1 MMDEQEFDLRGILGL
16 LRRQYRLILIT
27 LAVLLA
33 AATVAVF
40 VLKPVYTAST
50 LVLVDPSRKDLL
62 DPEAQLTSAS
72 SDNARVDSEVELVKS
87 DTVLLR
93 VVKEADLLKD
103 PEFGVRPGLRDSLM
117 SFLRLADGAV
127 PSGDAAL
134 QGVLDKLREAVS
146 VQRRGLTY
154 LILVQARSLTP
165 ETAARIANTIARV
178 YISAQVGSKVEAT
191 LASRDIIQARI
202 EEAAAA
208 VAASEG
214 SFDTFFSE
222 NFEAIAAETGRT
234 DLVAL
239 RGQLEDANAARSREA
254 LLADMVDGTRARR
267 DWAALAESLK
277 SEAVSALE
285 QNRQKLLATLA
296 GVAEGTERAVDLR
309 AELGAI
315 EAELDSAA
323 GAELTN
329 LRRDVAELQ
338 SRASDIRARIR
349 SSVLE
354 SELPPQLLASIY
366 SLQQNAEIAR
376 TQYQTL
382 LSRLRDLEAQA
393 YLQVADSRIVSE
405 ALAPHKP
412 SFPNPRLIFA
422 LAGLGG
428 LGLGVALAFLVE
440 NYVGGFTSE
449 EQLEQ
454 VLRTGVVAA
463 VPHQRDPR
471 KAEGQHGLSVAQHV
485 VDAPLS
491 VFAETIR
498 RARMGIDQAL
508 RRARGPVPPAGG
520 AVIMVTSSAP
530 NEGKTTLALSLARA
544 YALSGQ
550 TTLLIDCDL
559 RKPGIHRQLGLEP
572 SSGLLEYLLKAAGAP
587 DLPEIATVDDD
598 SGAQVVLGARKSD
611 VATDQLLSGAT
622 FARLLAAARN
632 TFEVVIIDT
641 PPVGPVV
648 DGLYLARHA
657 DVIAFVVRWATTSQQ
672 EAKGALAAL
681 REAKPEATEIAVLLN
696 QQESS
701 RAAHRNKYQGY
712 YYEG

>member
-1 MMDEQEFDLRGILGL
+1 MDEQEFDLRGIVGL

-62 DPEAQLTSAS
+62 DPEAQITSAS

-117 SFLRLADGAV
+117 RFLRLADGAV

-165 ETAARIANTIARV
+165 DTAARIANTIARV

-191 LASRDIIQARI
+191 LVSRDIIQARI

-239 RGQLEDANAARSREA
+239 RRQLEDANAARSRDA

-277 SEAVSALE
+277 SDAVTALE

-296 GVAEGTERAVDLR
+296 GVAEGSERAIDLR

-315 EAELDSAA
+315 EASLDSAA
-323 GAELTN
+323 GTELTN
-329 LRRDVAELQ
+329 LRRDIAELQ
-338 SRASDIRARIR
+338 SRASDIRTRIR

-354 SELPPQLLASIY
+354 AELPPQLLASIY

-405 ALAPHKP
+405 ALPPNKP

-440 NYVGGFTSE
+440 NFVGGFTSE

-454 VLRTGVVAA
+454 VLKTAVVAA
-463 VPHQRDPR
+463 VPHQRDPK
-471 KAEGQHGLSVAQHV
+471 KAEGHHGFSVAEYV
-485 VDAPLS
+485 VDSPLS

-508 RRARGPVPPAGG
+508 RRAGEPDPPAGG

-544 YALSGQ
+544 YALSGHR
-550 TTLLIDCDL
+550 TLLIDCDL

-572 SSGLLEYLLKAAGAP
+572 SSGLLEYLHKAAGAP
-587 DLPEIATVDDD
+587 ELPEIATIDDD
-598 SGAQVVLGARKSD
+598 SGAEVVLGARRSD

-622 FARLLAAARN
+622 FARLLAAARGA
-632 TFEVVIIDT
+632 FEIVIVDT

-681 REAKPEATEIAVLLN
+681 REAKREQTEIAVLLN
-696 QQESS
+696 QQEAS
-701 RAAHRNKYQGY
+701 RATYRNKYQGY
-712 YYEG
+712 YHEG